1 MAEYDEDNIKFIR
14 ALVKISSA
22 LYDIDEMKN
31 SKKFK
36 YALKKDVS
44 EWHEW
49 SEEYIKEPMS
59 VFGNTDADALMTL
72 IQIFDDYSD
81 KIYIKDEFNTRLNL
95 FLAKI
100 SSARLDLIQLE
111 FDNKSRMSL
120 LIKNI
125 ETLTGKGYFKSYTDY
140 VDPYGK
146 GFTDIVES
154 MNKAGNTIIVGTKE
168 NNL

>member
-1 MAEYDEDNIKFIR
+1 MVEYDEDNVKFIR

-22 LYDIDEMKN
+22 LYDIDEMKK

-59 VFGNTDADALMTL
+59 VFGNTDANALMTL

-81 KIYIKDEFNTRLNL
+81 KIHIKDEFNTRLNL

-100 SSARLDLIQLE
+100 ESARWDLIQLGDE
-111 FDNKSRMSL
+111 NKSRMGI
-120 LIKNI
+120 LITNI
-125 ETLTGKGYFKSYTDY
+125 EDISGKGYFKSYKNY

-146 GFTDIVES
+146 GYTDIVDS
-154 MNKAGNTIIVGTKE
+154 MNRAGETIIVGTKPE
-168 NNL
+168 NV

>member
-1 MAEYDEDNIKFIR
+1 MAEYDEDNVKFIR

-22 LYDIDEMKN
+22 LYDIDEMKK

-59 VFGNTDADALMTL
+59 VFGDTDANALMTL
-72 IQIFDDYSD
+72 IQIFDDYSH
-81 KIYIKDEFNTRLNL
+81 KIHIKDEFNTRLNL

-100 SSARLDLIQLE
+100 TSARWDLIQLE
-111 FDNKSRMSL
+111 VDNKSRMSL

-125 ETLTGKGYFKSYTDY
+125 EILTSKGYFKSYTDY
-140 VDPYGK
+140 IDPYGK
-146 GFTDIVES
+146 GFTDIVDS
-154 MNKAGNTIIVGTKE
+154 MNKVGNTIIVGTEE

>member
-49 SEEYIKEPMS
+49 SEEYIKEPMN
-59 VFGNTDADALMTL
+59 VFGKTDVNALMDL
-72 IQIFDDYSD
+72 IEIFDDYSN
-81 KIYIKDEFNTRLNL
+81 KIFIKDEFNTRLNL

-100 SSARLDLIQLE
+100 ESARWDLIQLGDE
-111 FDNKSRMSL
+111 NRARMGI
-120 LIKNI
+120 LITNI
-125 ETLTGKGYFKSYTDY
+125 EDISGKGYFKSYKNY

-146 GFTDIVES
+146 GYTDIVDS
-154 MNKAGNTIIVGTKE
+154 MNRAGETIIVGTKPE
-168 NNL
+168 NV